1 MIGSREFGMAPGVDF
16 SHFET
21 DVFGRPGTARSVYP
35 LRVLGI
41 FG

>member
-1 MIGSREFGMAPGVDF
+1 MIGFREFGMGPGVGF
-16 SHFET
+16 SHCKT